1 MTELPTRVL
10 ELAEQA
16 AADHGVEVLDAR
28 FAGGGRGRTL
38 SVTLDADEPV
48 ESDVVERV
56 SKQLSRA
63 LDAEDPIAGAYTL
76 EVTTPGLDRPLH
88 SARDFRRQLGHEV
101 LVDIDEGELHGV
113 VAAIDEHALTL
124 QVAGDQVRVPLAS
137 VRKGKVVLPW

>member
-16 AADHGVEVLDAR
+16 AAAHGVEVLQASL
-28 FAGGGRGRTL
+28 AGGGRGRTL
-38 SVTLDADEPV
+38 SVILDADQPV
-48 ESDVVERV
+48 PTDVVEQV

-76 EVTTPGLDRPLH
+76 EVTTPGLDRPLQ

-101 LVDIDEGELHGV
+101 LVSLADGELQGV
-113 VAAIDEHALTL
+113 VGSVDDQALTL

-137 VRKGKVVLPW
+137 VRIGKVVLPW